1 MFCENQMTRAWNALD
16 ATYVVDSAA
25 E

>member
-16 ATYVVDSAA
+16 DTYVVDRAA